1 MGRVD
6 EMVILATNS
15 CTSQITILDIE
26 ARKECFNAG
35 SALDEPKYPCEKSQ
49 KLRKSKGLFGFWCFH
64 HPSLYFHHSSLKNDG
79 THREKTYLDLFSSF
93 VSITQFSDF

>member
-35 SALDEPKYPCEKSQ
+35 SALDEPKYPCEKFQ
-49 KLRKSKGLFGFWCFH
+49 KLRKSKGLFRFWCFH
-64 HPSLYFHHSSLKNDG
+64 HPSLINDG
-79 THREKTYLDLFSSF
+79 THGEKAYLDLFSSF